1 MDKALTA
8 IKYIAMQLEQDAH
21 WMRQAL
27 AQAQAAALAGEVP
40 VGAVVVLDGEIVG
53 RGFNQPIGRSDPTAH
68 AEIMALRDA
77 AARLGN
83 YRLPGC
89 SLYVT
94 LEPCAMCAGAI
105 LHARLQRVV
114 YATSDPKTGAAGSV
128 INLFAN
134 TQLNHQTQTTLF
146 APANDV
152 DATLQTACA
161 RLLSD
166 FFRQRRSAQVQLS
179 QQPAQAALRDD
190 ALRPCASRF
199 ANITALQAL
208 QPFSHWALLHETP
221 HNTPHDASSNNQRP
235 WRLHYIDT
243 APNQPQCPTLLLL
256 HGYASYHLLWA
267 DTIAP
272 LHQAGWRVLA
282 PDLLGHGQSDQPK
295 KPHQH
300 TLMWHA
306 TLLQQWLQQI
316 HVTPDPRH
324 AMLLHDSAIQLAPHL
339 SNTFPHY
346 LALVPPVSCS
356 SATCNTASPTA
367 NSNWR
372 THCQRR
378 TSFDLDAFWA
388 DSPDEPSQ
396 NAWSAPYPNP
406 GHRAALIA
414 PLWATPPEIS
424 RHSPTDT
431 YTNTQTDSF
440 RSISSIYIQNGADLR
455 RWLRHNSNTL
465 LAHLQDTQTCTKPAV

>member
-1 MDKALTA
+1 MPACPAPCPTLSEEHVFLQLAL
-8 IKYIAMQLEQDAH
+8 Q
-21 WMRQAL
+21 
-27 AQAQAAALAGEVP
+27 QAQQASVLGEVP
-40 VGAVVVLDGEIVG
+40 VGAVVVNAQGQILAQAHNRTLTDG
-53 RGFNQPIGRSDPTAH
+53 DPSAH
-68 AEIMALRDA
+68 AEMLALRA
-77 AARLGN
+77 AAQRAGNHRLQ
-83 YRLPGC
+83 GC
-89 SLYVT
+89 TLYIT